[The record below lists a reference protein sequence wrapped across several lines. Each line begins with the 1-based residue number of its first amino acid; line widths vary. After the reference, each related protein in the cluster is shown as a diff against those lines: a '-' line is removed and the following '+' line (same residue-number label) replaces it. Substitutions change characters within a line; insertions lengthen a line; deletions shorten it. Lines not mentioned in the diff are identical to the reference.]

1 MIRTLRDSY
10 SVWWVDLRILRHLW
24 PRFLITSMVSPIL
37 YLLAFG
43 YGLGRNLQIGGVDY
57 LDFVMPGIIALTAM
71 STSFNAAGTKLSVD
85 RLYYKSFDEILM
97 SPVSLLSIVLGK
109 GTIGVVRG
117 LGISLCFVLIGLA
130 IAPMRITPLFVLSL
144 LTTCTV
150 FSFMGV
156 LCALLC
162 KTHQDMATFSSV
174 LILPMTFLGGTFFS
188 LNHVPEWLRVVL
200 NILPLTHASHCLR
213 AAALGDPFPWLSF
226 AGLAAFGAAFFAGCM
241 LALRRSSV

>member
-24 PRFLITSMVSPIL
+24 PRFLITSLVSPVL

-43 YGLGRNLQIGGVDY
+43 YGLGRNIQVDGIDY
-57 LDFVMPGIIALTAM
+57 LEFVIPGIIALTAM

-97 SPVSLLSIVLGK
+97 SPVSLLSVVLGK
-109 GTIGVVRG
+109 GAIGVVRG
-117 LGISLCFVLIGLA
+117 LGISLCFILIGLV
-130 IAPMRITPLFVLSL
+130 IASMRITPSFVLSL
-144 LTTCTV
+144 LTTCAV

-162 KTHQDMATFSSV
+162 KTHQDMATYSSV

-188 LNHVPEWLRVVL
+188 LNQVPEWLRVVL

-213 AAALGDPFPWLSF
+213 AAALGDPFPWLSL
-226 AGLAAFGAAFFAGCM
+226 AGLAAFGGVFFIAS
-241 LALRRSSV
+241 LIVLRRSSV

>member
-1 MIRTLRDSY
+1 MIKTLRDSY

-43 YGLGRNLQIGGVDY
+43 FGLGRSIQIGGIDY

-97 SPVSLLSIVLGK
+97 SPVSLLSIAIGK
-109 GTIGVVRG
+109 GMIGVVRG
-117 LGISLCFVLIGLA
+117 LGISLCFIVMGLA
-130 IAPMRITPLFVLSL
+130 ITSMRITPLFILALVL
-144 LTTCTV
+144 TCIV

-162 KTHQDMATFSSV
+162 KNHQDMATFSSV

-188 LNHVPEWLRVVL
+188 LSQVPGWLRVVL

-226 AGLAAFGAAFFAGCM
+226 LALAAFGAAFFVACM
-241 LALRRSSV
+241 VVLRKSSI